1 MPVKHFVVNP
11 KAEKLD
17 KSAIEEVHQWRTQIH
32 DRKYKSVEEIADEV
46 LFEDDNLNAVEGRIV
61 IKINLE
67 NKNYHTFEDGKKIRL
82 ERQFNNLNRRE
93 TEPVNAWVIDG
104 EGIPKG
110 SEILIHHNSIHD
122 SNRVFG
128 YKDKNK
134 WVQYFSIPKEEC
146 FFWKNESGK
155 WNAIAP
161 FETALR
167 VFEPYKGPIANIEPT
182 QIKDAL
188 YVTSGKLKGNIVKT
202 LKACDYEIIF
212 QSSEG
217 REERMIRFRPDGDE
231 KTKREPEA
239 IAILDEQNV
248 RLYKGELL
256 VGLSPTN
263 CKTIQN
269 I

>member
-11 KAEKLD
+11 KVERLD
-17 KSAIEEVHQWRTQIH
+17 KKAVDEVHEFRTSLH
-32 DRKYKSVEEIADEV
+32 DLKYKSVEQLDEEA
-46 LFEDDNLNAVEGRIV
+46 LYEDDDLKAVDGKV
-61 IKINLE
+61 IIKMNVE

-110 SEILIHHNSIHD
+110 SEILIHHNSVHD

-128 YKDKNK
+128 YKEKSKN
-134 WVQYFSIPKEEC
+134 VQYFSIPIEEC
-146 FFWKNESGK
+146 FFWRNDKGK
-155 WNAIAP
+155 WNAVKP

-167 VFEPYKGPIANIEPT
+167 VFKPYSGPLANIEPT
-182 QIKDAL
+182 LMKDML
-188 YVTSGKLKGNIVKT
+188 YVTSGRLKGNIVKT

-212 QSSEG
+212 QNNEG

-239 IAILDEQNV
+239 IAIMDELNV
-248 RLYKGELL
+248 DLYKGELL
-256 VGLSPTN
+256 VGLSTTD
-263 CKTIQN
+263 CKQVKEV
-269 I
+269 